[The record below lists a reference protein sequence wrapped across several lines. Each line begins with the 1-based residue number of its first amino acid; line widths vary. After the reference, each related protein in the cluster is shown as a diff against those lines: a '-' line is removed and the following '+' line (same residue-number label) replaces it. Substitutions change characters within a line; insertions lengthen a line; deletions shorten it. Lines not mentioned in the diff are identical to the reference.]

1 MESQQGVSFL
11 GVVMGWVLPE
21 AEPEPRFGASDK
33 TERRASQQAGEG
45 EEGNLRTIVPVSLGL
60 GLCGLPGRP

>member
-1 MESQQGVSFL
+1 MA
-11 GVVMGWVLPE
+11 WVLPE

-60 GLCGLPGRP
+60 GWCGLPGRL